1 MTFQTPTSQPV
12 HADRSTHPEQEMTQ
26 LLRSAA
32 VLALVLALA
41 PTPVAA
47 QDTTPLIV
55 RGGWLFT
62 ATSDTVERNRGLFVR
77 AGKLLVTD
85 GTFSDQDTTGA
96 RLIQLGDDEYVLPG
110 LIDVHAHYNMTLG
123 DSGTRQDEYQYNP
136 LIFLANGVTSTF
148 PAGEYDPEGMME
160 ARKRIDRG
168 EQTGP
173 RIFNS
178 GPYFGTA
185 RPGWNQA
192 ATAEDIQREVDYWA
206 ERGVRGFKAKG
217 ISPKHLQPLM
227 ERAHAHGLRV
237 AAHLESGFRGSTNA
251 ADAVRMGIDR
261 VEHILGGEALSRDRT
276 AYPSWIQV
284 DTASR
289 EFKDIVRLFIQ
300 NGVVFDPTITAPV
313 YFSTVTDK
321 PGFDYWVDE
330 RQFFTPEVQ
339 AWVKRQPPRKA
350 FPMFDSL
357 YLAMLRTT
365 RSFHDA
371 GGTITMGTDNPSRGE
386 YLAGFSAHRELH
398 ALSLAGIPTAAVL
411 RIGTINGARALDVGN
426 SLGTIETGK
435 LADLFVVRGN
445 PLNDI
450 RNTRNVRL
458 VIKDGVAYDPQQ
470 LLEQAKG
477 KIGFTATRS
486 APSSRAGPQA
496 TVPPAR

>member
-1 MTFQTPTSQPV
+1 MRLQTPSEHHTNPGPSGRFMMRPL
-12 HADRSTHPEQEMTQ
+12 H
-26 LLRSAA
+26 LIA
-32 VLALVLALA
+32 VLAMVLGFP
-41 PTPVAA
+41 PTPASA
-47 QDTTPLIV
+47 QGATPLII

-62 ATSDTVERNRGLFVR
+62 ATSDSVERNRGLFVR
-77 AGKLLVTD
+77 GGKLLVTD
-85 GTFSDQDTTGA
+85 GMFGDQDTTGA

-123 DSGTRQDEYQYNP
+123 DSGSRQDEYQYSP

-168 EQTGP
+168 AQVGP

-192 ATAEDIQREVDYWA
+192 ATAEDIYREVDYWA

-217 ISPKHLQPLM
+217 ISPRHLKPLI
-227 ERAHAHGLRV
+227 ERAHTHGLRV
-237 AAHLESGFRGSTNA
+237 AGHLESGFRESTNA

-261 VEHILGGEALSRDRT
+261 VEHILGGEVLDRDRT

-284 DTASR
+284 DTSSQ
-289 EFKDIVRLFIQ
+289 EFRDIVQLFIQ

-330 RQFFTPEVQ
+330 RQFFTPEVRE
-339 AWVKRQPPRKA
+339 WVKRQPPREA

-357 YLAMLRTT
+357 YLAMIRTT
-365 RSFHDA
+365 RAFYDA
-371 GGTITMGTDNPSRGE
+371 GGIITMGTDNPSRGE

-398 ALSLAGIPTAAVL
+398 ALTLTGIPNAAVL
-411 RIGTINGARALDVGN
+411 RIGTINGARALDADN
-426 SLGTIETGK
+426 TLGSIEAGK
-435 LADLFVVRGN
+435 FADLFVIRGN
-445 PLNDI
+445 PLDDI
-450 RNTRNVRL
+450 LNTRNVRL
-458 VIKDGVAYDPQQ
+458 VVKDGATYDPQQ

-477 KIGFTATRS
+477 KIGFTAPRPALPRRTG
-486 APSSRAGPQA
+486 PRAA
-496 TVPPAR
+496 IPPVR